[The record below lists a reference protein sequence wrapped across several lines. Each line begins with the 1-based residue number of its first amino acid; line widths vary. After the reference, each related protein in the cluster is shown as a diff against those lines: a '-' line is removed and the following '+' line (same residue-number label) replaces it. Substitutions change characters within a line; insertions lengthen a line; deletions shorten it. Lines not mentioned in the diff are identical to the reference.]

1 MIAKPNIEFD
11 RDKLNDLCQ
20 RWKVKRLA
28 FFGSVL
34 RDDFGPESDIDVLYE
49 FEPDAVIGW
58 YIVDFE
64 EDLSRLFG
72 GRKVDLVVALYD
84 LAGSLQVVFQD
95 GIGGPAKVF
104 EHERAEVEGRAEEVF
119 EAFAKPLSGVV
130 G

>member
-72 GRKVDLVVALYD
+72 GRKVDLV
-84 LAGSLQVVFQD
+84 
-95 GIGGPAKVF
+95 PF
-104 EHERAEVEGRAEEVF
+104 EYISRFIRKRVLREAQEVYA
-119 EAFAKPLSGVV
+119 A
-130 G
+130 